1 MLKVI
6 GGEQEGEFKAV
17 ASGTLPNGKPVVV
30 NADGTVSSVSVSSV
44 SDNVDNSNTLYTG
57 SPGQNLL
64 SVYHAAQDVVVV
76 FYWEENN
83 NLSYAVA
90 GTVSGT
96 AITFGT
102 PASMGSLLAFYS
114 AIYDPSTEKI
124 VISGAVSG
132 QQRLTTLTV
141 SGTTCT
147 WSGTFTPYDDQDST
161 SPAESVLSYDP
172 TYQVAV
178 IAYTNTFNRITVR
191 TVRSSDMTL
200 GTYNLP
206 NGTATSGQY
215 FRFILYHPVI
225 DRHIIYYDNGTTSTL
240 FSQLIQVTAATGS
253 NITSSAQQTLSLG
266 TATIGDQRCTAA
278 YDENSEFVFLHYHG
292 TSLYGTVK
300 GFTYTTSGTST
311 STTATIW
318 QSQNMTYP
326 HMVYNAAAQ
335 KVFLAAKEDG
345 GSERYLGTAFDSPT
359 ASSAIT
365 FSTPFVC
372 GSSSGSERNQAQS
385 AGMAYIPTASRNVL
399 AVENFTNAPANKQA
413 KTYLITQAYSQTNL
427 TAENYIGMS
436 RGVVD
441 GQSQVVGTSTVFDT
455 DVTTNISSVY
465 DANSQKVVI
474 AYRDNSTN
482 YGTAIV
488 GTVSGTSITFGSA
501 VVFESGNTS
510 YISAAYDSASQK
522 VVISYTDDSNS
533 SYGTA
538 IVGTVSGTSI
548 SFGSPVVFNSTNT
561 TNAISSTFDSNS
573 GKVVI
578 SYRDYGNGPYYGTA
592 IVGTVS
598 GNSISF
604 GTSVVFNSANT
615 PTTSIVYDSTSQ
627 KVVVAYQNSGNSGY
641 AEAIVGTVSG
651 TSISFGSSVVI
662 ASVSVQAT
670 VATYD
675 SNAQKVVVAY
685 TDNDNSASGTAVVGT
700 VSGTSISFGTPV
712 VFDDTGT
719 VNATSIAFDSSAN
732 AVVIAYRDYGNSQYG
747 TFVTGTVS
755 GTSITFGTTTVF
767 EAATTDSTSVV
778 YDSTEQKTIINY
790 GNAND
795 GISVVVQVGYENRYP
810 VADGNPATLDII
822 GSVSDNQLSLT
833 AGEKYYVQTDGTL
846 STTAGSPSVLAGTAI
861 SATKLVVKT

>member
-30 NADGTVSSVSVSSV
+30 NSDGTVSAVAGVIGGVPSETVFESAGTANFAGAFDSNANSVVILYK
-44 SDNVDNSNTLYTG
+44 DEGNSNYPTVIVGAISGTSISFG
-57 SPGQNLL
+57 TP
-64 SVYHAAQDVVVV
+64 VVISSHTTYGTYGCGAVV
-76 FYWEENN
+76 FDSSNN
-83 NLSYAVA
+83 KVA
-90 GTVSGT
+90 IGYYGGPSSLFMGVVGTVSGT
-96 AITFGT
+96 SISLGSITQLVGKRPDYISGAFDSANNKVVFAYRDNADTSDGYALVCTISGT
-102 PASMGSLLAFYS
+102 SISAGSNVVFDAGGGS
-114 AIYDPSTEKI
+114 QGIIEINAVYDSNAGKI
-124 VISGAVSG
+124 VICYRDNFNDDCYGIVG
-132 QQRLTTLTV
+132 TV
-141 SGTTCT
+141 SGTSISFGSKT
-147 WSGTFTPYDDQDST
+147 SFADYGYRISAVFDST
-161 SPAESVLSYDP
+161 NNKIVTAYMGLSGAL
-172 TYQVAV
+172 VAV
-178 IAYTNTFNRITVR
+178 
-191 TVRSSDMTL
+191 
-200 GTYNLP
+200 
-206 NGTATSGQY
+206 
-215 FRFILYHPVI
+215 
-225 DRHIIYYDNGTTSTL
+225 
-240 FSQLIQVTAATGS
+240 
-253 NITSSAQQTLSLG
+253 
-266 TATIGDQRCTAA
+266 
-278 YDENSEFVFLHYHG
+278 
-292 TSLYGTVK
+292 GTV
-300 GFTYTTSGTST
+300 SGTSISFGT
-311 STTATIW
+311 S
-318 QSQNMTYP
+318 
-326 HMVYNAAAQ
+326 V
-335 KVFLAAKEDG
+335 
-345 GSERYLGTAFDSPT
+345 
-359 ASSAIT
+359 AIT
-365 FSTPFVC
+365 AVNTQHIRLIFDTLENKPIVFYRIYPDTEVKGSYLNVSGTSVSVDTPFTLSVDL
-372 GSSSGSERNQAQS
+372 GLSQGDVVYVWDS
-385 AGMAYIPTASRNVL
+385 T
-399 AVENFTNAPANKQA
+399 ANKTA
-413 KTYLITQAYSQTNL
+413 IAFSDRSNSSYGTGGVVVIPSTNL

-441 GQSQVVGTSTVFDT
+441 GQSQVVGTSTVFET
-455 DVTTNISSVY
+455 DVTNNISSVY

-510 YISAAYDSASQK
+510 SISAAYDSASQK

-755 GTSITFGTTTVF
+755 GTSITFGTPTVF

-790 GNAND
+790 GNTND

-810 VADGNPATLDII
+810 VADGNPAILDII
-822 GSVSDNQLSLT
+822 GSVSTNQLSLT
-833 AGEKYYVQTDGTL
+833 AGEKYYVQTDGTI
-846 STTAGSPSVLAGTAI
+846 STTAGDPSVLAGTAI